1 MKRALGFTLIEL
13 IVVIVIIG
21 ILAATALP
29 KFVDLSKEAGD
40 ASAAGTAAALS
51 SGSSLNYAKYLVA
64 GNTTTTGATRIGTGQ
79 TCSNL
84 TALMSNSALPTN
96 ITFVTP
102 GAGLAGC
109 TASGLID
116 ATACKVAH
124 AQGNT
129 PGVAVSVVCTG

>member
-1 MKRALGFTLIEL
+1 MKRSFGFTLIEL

-40 ASAAGTAAALS
+40 AAAAGTAGALS
-51 SGSSLNYAKYLVA
+51 SGTSLNYAKFLSA
-64 GNTTTTGATRIGTGQ
+64 GNTTTTGATRIGAAQ
-79 TCSNL
+79 TCAGL
-84 TALMSNSALPTN
+84 TSLMSNSALPTN

-102 GAGLAGC
+102 GAALAGC

-116 ATACKVAH
+116 STACLLKH

-129 PGVAVSVVCTG
+129 AGVAVSVVCTG